1 MDGESEMTNPAIR
14 FPRKFGFPRPRKAS
28 RAFQALTGLATL
40 IVVVAAA
47 WALFPSVWA
56 THDPF
61 FAVPSERFQP
71 PSMDHWFGTDN
82 IGRDLYSRVVYGTAL
97 TMQGA
102 SLAVIVAFTL
112 GSGIGLI
119 SGYMGGRVDGAA
131 MRLVDVFLAVPGI
144 LLAMAI
150 VTAIGFGTLSVAI
163 AIGLVGM
170 TTFARVMRAE
180 VLRVTSYEYVEA
192 ARASGARPARV
203 LVRHILPNALGPVLA
218 LAALDFGTAVL
229 LVSALSFL
237 GFGAAAPAPEWGNL
251 VSEGRHFLTTAEWMT
266 MFPGLM
272 IMLLVLAVNFLARG
286 LGQEK
291 VATE

>member
-1 MDGESEMTNPAIR
+1 MSSPTVRTLRRRR
-14 FPRKFGFPRPRKAS
+14 FPRLRKTS
-28 RAFQALTGLATL
+28 RAFQIFTGLAAL
-40 IVVVAAA
+40 IVLVAVA

-56 THDPF
+56 THDPLL
-61 FAVPSERFQP
+61 AVPSERFQP
-71 PSMDHWFGTDN
+71 PSPTHWFGTDN
-82 IGRDLYSRVVYGTAL
+82 IGRDLYSRVVHGTAL

-102 SLAVIVAFTL
+102 SLAVIVAFSL
-112 GSGIGLI
+112 GTAVGLI
-119 SGYMGGRVDGAA
+119 SGYVGGRVDGAA
-131 MRLVDVFLAVPGI
+131 MRLVDVFMAVPGI

-150 VTAIGFGTLSVAI
+150 VTGIGFGTLSVAL

-192 ARASGARPARV
+192 ARASGARPVRV

-218 LAALDFGTAVL
+218 FAALDFGTAVL

-237 GFGAAAPAPEWGNL
+237 GFGAAPPAPEWGNL

-291 VATE
+291 VAAE